1 MKEGKGMENKK
12 LELPE
17 IIDIIENEKKCV
29 LRADAKECNR
39 DCLHCDLLRNSN
51 DIIQSY
57 DFILDV
63 LRNMLWEK
71 SFWEDF
77 IKTGSNF

>member
-1 MKEGKGMENKK
+1 MKEGKRMENKK
-12 LELPE
+12 LELSE

-29 LRADAKECNR
+29 LRADKEECDR
-39 DCLHCDLLRNSN
+39 DCLHCDLLRDSN

-57 DFILDV
+57 DFISDV
-63 LRNMLWEK
+63 LRNMLLEK